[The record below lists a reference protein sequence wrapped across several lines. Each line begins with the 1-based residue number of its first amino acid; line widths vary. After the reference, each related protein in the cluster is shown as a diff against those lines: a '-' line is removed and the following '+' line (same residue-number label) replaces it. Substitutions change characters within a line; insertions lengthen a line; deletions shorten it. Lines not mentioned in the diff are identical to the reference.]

1 MHSISLAH
9 PVIGLLLS
17 AVSEGDLL
25 QILTS
30 VQDSCV
36 YRQLAQQLPVD
47 LTVITDNIAV
57 LISVCSQIVRY
68 FCCLMGGRPVPAV
81 AALLLHNDRLNISS
95 CHYMLFRGTQ
105 PMPLTISRRRK
116 R

>member
-9 PVIGLLLS
+9 PVIGLLLC

-30 VQDSCV
+30 VQGTCV
-36 YRQLAQQLPVD
+36 YQQLAHQLPVD

-57 LISVCSQIVRY
+57 LICVCNHIVRH
-68 FCCLMGGRPVPAV
+68 FCCLMGGRPIPAV
-81 AALLLHNDRLNISS
+81 AALLLHND
-95 CHYMLFRGTQ
+95 
-105 PMPLTISRRRK
+105 
-116 R
+116 